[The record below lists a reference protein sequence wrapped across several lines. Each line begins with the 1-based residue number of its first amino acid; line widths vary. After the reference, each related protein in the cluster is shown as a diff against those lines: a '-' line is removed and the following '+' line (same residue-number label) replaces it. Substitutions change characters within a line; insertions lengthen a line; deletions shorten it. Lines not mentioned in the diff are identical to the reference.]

1 MFLWFSS
8 PKTWNAINAQR
19 SVPLAQTEWY
29 CIRVWV
35 QRALPTIIYKQ
46 PLAKQM
52 IHHRRVNSLD
62 RSPFTPAGQLP
73 LFHWGCIHPEGGEAG
88 RGGDLGLMVSQGSHL
103 CKKGTIIS
111 ELRRGPKVHLS
122 PSYIAV
128 SAAIPQLFMNGTHAH
143 NNNSQ

>member
-73 LFHWGCIHPEGGEAG
+73 LFHWGCIHPEGGVG
-88 RGGDLGLMVSQGSHL
+88 GGDLGLMVSQGSHL
-103 CKKGTIIS
+103 PYVKKEQSFLNWGG
-111 ELRRGPKVHLS
+111 GPRCIFRPLTLLCLQQF
-122 PSYIAV
+122 PSSSWMV
-128 SAAIPQLFMNGTHAH
+128 LMPTNQ
-143 NNNSQ
+143 

>member
-1 MFLWFSS
+1 MCLMCQKHSKDHVSMVFKT
-8 PKTWNAINAQR
+8 KTWNAINCPNPAIG
-19 SVPLAQTEWY
+19 SPGTN
-29 CIRVWV
+29 IRVWV

-52 IHHRRVNSLD
+52 AHHRRVNSLD
-62 RSPFTPAGQLP
+62 LCSSFTPVGQLP
-73 LFHWGCIHPEGGEAG
+73 FFIEHVYIPK
-88 RGGDLGLMVSQGSHL
+88 RGNLGLMVSQGSHL

-122 PSYIAV
+122 PSYSAV

-143 NNNSQ
+143 

>member
-1 MFLWFSS
+1 MCQEHSKDHVSMSLWFSS
-8 PKTWNAINAQR
+8 PKTWNAINCPNPAIG
-19 SVPLAQTEWY
+19 SPGTN
-29 CIRVWV
+29 IRVWV

-52 IHHRRVNSLD
+52 AHHRRVNSLD
-62 RSPFTPAGQLP
+62 LRSPFTPAGQLP
-73 LFHWGCIHPEGGEAG
+73 FFIEHVYILKGGG
-88 RGGDLGLMVSQGSHL
+88 NLGLMVSQGSHL

-122 PSYIAV
+122 PSYSAV

-143 NNNSQ
+143 